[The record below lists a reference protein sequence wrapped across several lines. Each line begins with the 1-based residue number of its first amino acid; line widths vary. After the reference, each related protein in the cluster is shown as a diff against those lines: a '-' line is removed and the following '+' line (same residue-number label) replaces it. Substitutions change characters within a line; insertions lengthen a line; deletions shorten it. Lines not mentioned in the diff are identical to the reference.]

1 MWNWC
6 LSLLRVIEGVDIS
19 GIYKFRLY
27 IYVYIYILG
36 DIYIYTHI
44 YIHTFLDKKPG
55 RIHSKIVTMMNGRI
69 MGGIFL
75 IFGLFMTSKCVYNT
89 C

>member
-1 MWNWC
+1 M
-6 LSLLRVIEGVDIS
+6 
-19 GIYKFRLY
+19 
-27 IYVYIYILG
+27 YIYILG
-36 DIYIYTHI
+36 DIYIYTHTHIHTHI